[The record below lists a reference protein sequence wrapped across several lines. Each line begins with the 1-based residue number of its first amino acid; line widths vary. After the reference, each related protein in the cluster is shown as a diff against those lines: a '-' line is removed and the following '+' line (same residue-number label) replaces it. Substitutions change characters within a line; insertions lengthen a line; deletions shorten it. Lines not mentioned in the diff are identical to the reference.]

1 MNKFIILILS
11 IHLFSHGVRAQ
22 GVEYKPGGK
31 KFSRQWDAFYKG
43 DHEPE
48 LPAPLISAGKA
59 IVPSI
64 CDAVGHSDMRLR
76 RYAIS
81 ALGSLRDKRAIPT
94 LMAIVNNAEE
104 IDYFRGDALE
114 AIYKIDRKLGV
125 SLSNQHINETNYL
138 KHSVGTIQKLE
149 LKASRNSN

>member
-1 MNKFIILILS
+1 MNRFIIL
-11 IHLFSHGVRAQ
+11 LFGLTLFGQGLLAQ

-31 KFSRQWDAFYKG
+31 KFSKQWNAFYKG
-43 DHEPE
+43 DHEPA

-64 CDAVGHSDMRLR
+64 CDAVGHQDMRLR

-81 ALGSLRDKRAIPT
+81 ALGSLHDKRAIPT
-94 LMAIVNNAEE
+94 LVAIVNNAKE

-114 AIYKIDRKLGV
+114 AIYQIDRKLGV
-125 SLSNQHINETNYL
+125 SLSNQYINETNYL
-138 KHSVGTIQKLE
+138 KHSVGAIQKLE
-149 LKASRNSN
+149 LKTSNNRK